1 MSVFLVCECM
11 LHYIIPSSLTMDFSI
26 RFLDDLFLLI
36 YKFNLCLDEIKKMLS
51 GNYIWK
57 EYLI

>member
-1 MSVFLVCECM
+1 MSVFLVWECM
-11 LHYIIPSSLTMDFSI
+11 LHYIIPSSLTMDFST

-51 GNYIWK
+51 GNCIWK